1 MEGGPHIHVY
11 LKYERPMEENGKG
24 KVRKGKIIKGLYMK
38 AKGLKKVSTR
48 SKTIIAPGDENIL
61 YSKNM
66 GGENNKE

>member
-1 MEGGPHIHVY
+1 MEKKEFRINARHV
-11 LKYERPMEENGKG
+11 
-24 KVRKGKIIKGLYMK
+24 GLTYPQCEMSLSEV
-38 AKGLKKVSTR
+38 LKKVSTR